1 MIHYIRQLTIVKEVL
16 MKDLTKGN
24 IYKTFILFAI
34 PLVLA
39 GILSQGYSLI
49 DTVIAGKFLGADG
62 LAAIG
67 ATSAFISFSSSIFW
81 GYAAGSSI
89 HTAALFGAKKY
100 KEIKSAVYHN
110 LISLVVAAIAFG
122 IIVVL
127 CDDFILRLLCVDEA
141 IYSDAKLYLD
151 IYIIGF
157 FLMLLSNNC
166 VHIMNAFGLSSY
178 PFFMSLLSA
187 VLNIGG
193 NIFSVAVLKLGVAGI
208 AFSTLFSALAVDIC
222 YMFKIRK
229 CFLEMGV
236 LKDKVSF
243 NPGLLKKISIYGM
256 PVAMQQLIMY
266 VAGLMISPM
275 VNGIGSEASAA
286 YTVVMQIYNIN
297 ASVYQNSAKTLSNYT
312 AQCVGAGKTNQLKK
326 GVRVGLLQGI
336 VFLSLPLLICCI
348 WAKPVCALFFPEGY
362 TGEGLDYA
370 ILYARVYLPFIVFNL
385 VNNLFHAFYRGTA
398 SMKLLLLLT
407 GAGAASRIVFSML
420 FVQWYG
426 MQGVY
431 IGWVLSWI
439 TESILAGIS
448 YFSDRWKKTLPK
460 TS

>member
-1 MIHYIRQLTIVKEVL
+1 

-89 HTAALFGAKKY
+89 HTASLFGAKKY

-110 LISLVVAAIAFG
+110 LISLVLAAIAFG

-127 CDDFILRLLCVDEA
+127 CDDFILEMLCVDKA
-141 IYSDAKLYLD
+141 VYSDAKLYLD
-151 IYIIGF
+151 IYIMGF

-193 NIFSVAVLKLGVAGI
+193 NIFSIAVLRAGVAGI
-208 AFSTLFSALAVDIC
+208 ALSTLFSALVVDIC
-222 YMFKIRK
+222 YVFKIKK

-243 NPGLLKKISIYGM
+243 NPGLLKKISIYGL

-275 VNGIGSEASAA
+275 VNGIGSSASAA

-312 AQCVGAGKTNQLKK
+312 AQCVGAGKIGQLRK
-326 GVRVGLLQGI
+326 GVRVGLLQGM
-336 VFLSLPLLICCI
+336 VFLSLPLLVCFIR
-348 WAKPVCALFFPEGY
+348 ARLVCALFFPEGY

-370 ILYARVYLPFIVFNL
+370 ILFVRVYLPFILFNL

-407 GAGAASRIVFSML
+407 GTGAVSRIVFSMI
-420 FVQWYG
+420 FVQGYG

-439 TESILAGIS
+439 TESILAGVS
-448 YFSDRWKKTLPK
+448 YFSGGWRKTLPK
-460 TS
+460 GS

>member
-1 MIHYIRQLTIVKEVL
+1 MIHYIGQRSFVKEVH

-89 HTAALFGAKKY
+89 HTASFFGAKKY

-110 LISLVVAAIAFG
+110 LISLVLAAIAFG

-127 CDDFILRLLCVDEA
+127 CDDFILEMLCVDKA
-141 IYSDAKLYLD
+141 VYSDAKLYLD
-151 IYIIGF
+151 IYIMGF

-193 NIFSVAVLKLGVAGI
+193 NIFSIAVLRAGVAGI
-208 AFSTLFSALAVDIC
+208 ALSTLFSALVVDIC
-222 YMFKIRK
+222 YVFKIKK

-243 NPGLLKKISIYGM
+243 NPGLLKKISIYGL

-275 VNGIGSEASAA
+275 VNGIGSSASAA

-312 AQCVGAGKTNQLKK
+312 AQCVGAGKIGQLKK
-326 GVRVGLLQGI
+326 GVRVGLLQGM
-336 VFLSLPLLICCI
+336 VFLSLPLLVCFIR
-348 WAKPVCALFFPEGY
+348 ARLVCALFFPEGY

-370 ILYARVYLPFIVFNL
+370 ILFVRVYLPFILFNL

-407 GAGAASRIVFSML
+407 GTGAVSRIVFSMI
-420 FVQWYG
+420 FVQGYG

-439 TESILAGIS
+439 TESILAGVS
-448 YFSDRWKKTLPK
+448 YFSGGWRKTLPK
-460 TS
+460 GS